1 MRCIEEGIEK
11 KKNKI
16 LETKVLIY
24 GSEENVKN
32 KNKTFP

>member
-16 LETKVLIY
+16 FEIKVLIY
-24 GSEENVKN
+24 GLEENVKN
-32 KNKTFP
+32 KNKIFL